1 VPESNERFSTRV
13 GAGPHARKARA
24 RAPRQGWRRAA
35 PGWASPPQVRTRK
48 DSTHA
53 RTGSYMAGTPS
64 FLCATN
70 HGVGGAMPCSTC
82 ASRYKS
88 ALRTSTSLYPPRSTR
103 RGGAASDGSSA
114 AIDM

>member
-1 VPESNERFSTRV
+1 VAQGSTRMGV
-13 GAGPHARKARA
+13 AAAGPHTEGQHTRA
-24 RAPRQGWRRAA
+24 
-35 PGWASPPQVRTRK
+35 
-48 DSTHA
+48 
-53 RTGSYMAGTPS
+53 YMAGTPS